1 MRRMLSALHDP
12 MNQTKGLTFSD
23 DAAAILA
30 TGGQTLTGHVSTE
43 RLPMMLYKVAA
54 LAALSDERTEVNA
67 ADAGAAVVT
76 VNRWAQGA
84 KRLQPFLRQR
94 ASDLEME
101 RLLDAV
107 RDTLK
112 EAGGAIH
119 RTEISRNMKL
129 DKGTATK
136 VRDTLV
142 EWGYLYVAED
152 ADLGNAETWV
162 STEVELKS

>member
-1 MRRMLSALHDP
+1 VLHDP
-12 MNQTKGLTFSD
+12 GKPVDNVTFHP
-23 DAAAILA
+23 DAAALLSGA
-30 TGGQTLTGHVSTE
+30 EPALTGHVSTE

-54 LAALSDERTEVNA
+54 LSALSAGSGEVEL
-67 ADAGAAVVT
+67 ADAQAAVVT
-76 VNRWAQGA
+76 VGRWREGA

-107 RDTLK
+107 RAELI
-112 EAGGAIH
+112 EGGGAIH
-119 RTEISRNMKL
+119 RAALSRAMKL

-142 EWGYLYVAED
+142 EWGYLFVAED
-152 ADLGNAETWV
+152 ADAGGAETWV
-162 STEVELKS
+162 STEVPQ